1 MLQLTDKRNKVLIYL
16 IFLLVLSTISGKIS
30 KQPKKYSLKIDKIEV
45 SGLSSSKNLEIQNDL
60 SIFLYQNIFILQKE
74 NISEIINKHNIIE
87 KYTIKKIYPS
97 TLIIE
102 LKPTKFL
109 AKIVDNKHLLVGS
122 NGKLISSDQNEKILP
137 YIFGEFNKKKFLK
150 FKKNIETSKFNFSE
164 FKTIY
169 FFPSNRWDIL
179 TTDDILIKLP
189 QGNIFE
195 PLNLAYKIISNI
207 QFKDKN
213 IIDLRINNYLNVK

>member
-16 IFLLVLSTISGKIS
+16 IFLLVLSTTSGKIS

-109 AKIVDNKHLLVGS
+109 AKIVDNKHLLVGE
-122 NGKLISSDQNEKILP
+122 QNEKILP
-137 YIFGEFNKKKFLK
+137 YISGKFNKKKFLK